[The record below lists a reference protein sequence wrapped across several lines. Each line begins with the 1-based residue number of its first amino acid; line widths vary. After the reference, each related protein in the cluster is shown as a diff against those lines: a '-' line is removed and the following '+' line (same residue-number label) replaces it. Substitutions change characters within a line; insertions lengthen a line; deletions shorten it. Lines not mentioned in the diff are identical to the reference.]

1 MTKMIHLSNTLF
13 WFPSMKNVHKKKI
26 KVSLPPASVAYVV
39 LENMRAKNDFNPCL
53 FKANGMEHF
62 GKKHFLMTS

>member
-1 MTKMIHLSNTLF
+1 
-13 WFPSMKNVHKKKI
+13 MKNEHKKI
-26 KVSLPPASVAYVV
+26 KVSLTPTSVAYVV